1 MTKDRDA
8 DKFTNDLTIAIG
20 RLNQANEGLIK
31 SFGEAGRGGN
41 TFWNVISRFSSG
53 STFWR
58 LQNYLRG
65 VSNIVGGFT
74 KRAEEN
80 QKAILKNMEANLGL
94 ADSLKTLQEQRKNIK
109 GTPLF
114 ELFTKDLGDQKLAK
128 KAAEQFYDT
137 QIGQIE
143 KVAKKRGQQYRKRFF
158 GKSIG
163 QRFKDSIGK
172 TKPFQDA
179 RFSYLG
185 GMAKF
190 VGEETGISRAVKG
203 TKGFLSGTNKKMAE
217 FARTANFRESITTAL
232 FGKAYKKGQ
241 FMEGGFRTFDKDGKR
256 VGKSKM
262 ATEDGQRVGFIRK
275 QRLHLEKVG
284 KFLKKGKKILPM
296 LGEYLSITTAAL
308 GKFLLYGLLIVLGI
322 TVLAAIIKKGWPV
335 MRKQFAGA
343 FKFFKAAFMNVI
355 GIVKGVFKLFN
366 AIFKGDVLGALEIF
380 FKDIF
385 LNVVKLIANVLAGLF
400 KVLVGVIGGLLSGL
414 YENTIGRFFSTGG
427 VSMGGPAIVGE
438 RGPELVNLPRG
449 ARISNNANS
458 MGTRA
463 GGNNIH
469 VHINGRVGASD
480 AEIRDIA
487 NKVAREINI
496 RMNRTGANRIGA

>member
-1 MTKDRDA
+1 MADRDA
-8 DKFTNDLTIAIG
+8 DVFTNDLTIAIS

-31 SFGEAGRGGN
+31 SFGEAGEGGN
-41 TFWNVISRFSSG
+41 KLWNVISRFSSG

-65 VSNIVGGFT
+65 VSNIVQAYT
-74 KRAEEN
+74 NANEEN
-80 QKAILKNMEANLGL
+80 QKSILKNMEANLGL
-94 ADSLKTLQEQRKNIK
+94 ADSLATLQKQREKITEQ
-109 GTPLF
+109 PLYK
-114 ELFTKDLGDQKLAK
+114 LFVQDLGDEKLAK
-128 KAAEQFYDT
+128 ETAENFFDT
-137 QIGQIE
+137 QIKAIE
-143 KVAKKRGQQYRKRFF
+143 KVASKRGKQFRKKFF
-158 GKSIG
+158 GRSVR
-163 QRFKDSIGK
+163 QRFDDFIGDQK
-172 TKPFQDA
+172 MFDG
-179 RFSYLG
+179 RFNYTGKALQFVGKEALTPLKELG
-185 GMAKF
+185 GLGKK
-190 VGEETGISRAVKG
+190 VGGGIMTG
-203 TKGFLSGTNKKMAE
+203 
-217 FARTANFRESITTAL
+217 L
-232 FGKAYKKGQ
+232 FGKRYKGGQ
-241 FMEGGFRTFDKDGKR
+241 FMEGGERAKKG
-256 VGKSKM
+256 
-262 ATEDGQRVGFIRK
+262 GQRLG
-275 QRLHLEKVG
+275 
-284 KFLKKGKKILPM
+284 FLKQQKKNAKALGKILPM
-296 LGEYLSITTAAL
+296 AGKFLYTTLAAL
-308 GKFLLYGLLIVLGI
+308 GKFLIYGLLVVLGI
-322 TVLAAIIKKGWPV
+322 TLLANIIKKGWPYLS
-335 MRKQFAGA
+335 KQFGSA

-355 GIVKGVFKLFN
+355 GIIRGVFKLFN

-438 RGPELVNLPRG
+438 RGPELVTLPRG
-449 ARISNNANS
+449 AKISNNANS

>member
-1 MTKDRDA
+1 MADRDA
-8 DKFTNDLTIAIG
+8 DVFTNDLTIAIS

-31 SFGEAGRGGN
+31 SFGEAGEGGN
-41 TFWNVISRFSSG
+41 KLWNVISRFSSG

-65 VSNIVGGFT
+65 VSNIVQAYT
-74 KRAEEN
+74 NANEEN
-80 QKAILKNMEANLGL
+80 QKSILKNMEANLGL
-94 ADSLKTLQEQRKNIK
+94 ADSLATLQKQREKITEQ
-109 GTPLF
+109 PLYK
-114 ELFTKDLGDQKLAK
+114 LFVQDLGDEKLAK
-128 KAAEQFYDT
+128 ETAENFFDT
-137 QIGQIE
+137 QIKAIE
-143 KVAKKRGQQYRKRFF
+143 KVAAKRGKQFRKKFF
-158 GKSIG
+158 GRSVR
-163 QRFKDSIGK
+163 QRFDDFIGDQK
-172 TKPFQDA
+172 MFDG
-179 RFSYLG
+179 RFNYTGKALQFVGKEALTPLKELG
-185 GMAKF
+185 GLGKK
-190 VGEETGISRAVKG
+190 VGGGIMTG
-203 TKGFLSGTNKKMAE
+203 
-217 FARTANFRESITTAL
+217 L
-232 FGKAYKKGQ
+232 FGKRYKGGQ
-241 FMEGGFRTFDKDGKR
+241 FMEGGERAKKG
-256 VGKSKM
+256 
-262 ATEDGQRVGFIRK
+262 GQRLG
-275 QRLHLEKVG
+275 
-284 KFLKKGKKILPM
+284 FLKQQKKNAKALGKILPM
-296 LGEYLSITTAAL
+296 AGKFLYTTLAAL
-308 GKFLLYGLLIVLGI
+308 GKFLIYGLLVVLGI
-322 TVLAAIIKKGWPV
+322 TLLANIIKKGWPYLS
-335 MRKQFAGA
+335 KQFGSA

-355 GIVKGVFKLFN
+355 GIIRGVFKLFN

-438 RGPELVNLPRG
+438 RGPELVTLPRG
-449 ARISNNANS
+449 AKISNNANS

>member
-8 DKFTNDLTIAIG
+8 DVFTNDLTIAIS

-366 AIFKGDVLGALEIF
+366 AIFKGDVLGAL
-380 FKDIF
+380 
-385 LNVVKLIANVLAGLF
+385 
-400 KVLVGVIGGLLSGL
+400 VGVIGGLLSGL

>member
-1 MTKDRDA
+1 LM
-8 DKFTNDLTIAIG
+8 
-20 RLNQANEGLIK
+20 
-31 SFGEAGRGGN
+31 
-41 TFWNVISRFSSG
+41 
-53 STFWR
+53 
-58 LQNYLRG
+58 
-65 VSNIVGGFT
+65 
-74 KRAEEN
+74 
-80 QKAILKNMEANLGL
+80 
-94 ADSLKTLQEQRKNIK
+94 
-109 GTPLF
+109 
-114 ELFTKDLGDQKLAK
+114 AK
-128 KAAEQFYDT
+128 MK
-137 QIGQIE
+137 
-143 KVAKKRGQQYRKRFF
+143 KVDF
-158 GKSIG
+158 
-163 QRFKDSIGK
+163 IGK
-172 TKPFQDA
+172 
-179 RFSYLG
+179 LG
-185 GMAKF
+185 
-190 VGEETGISRAVKG
+190 
-203 TKGFLSGTNKKMAE
+203 E
-217 FARTANFRESITTAL
+217 FAT
-232 FGKAYKKGQ
+232 
-241 FMEGGFRTFDKDGKR
+241 
-256 VGKSKM
+256 
-262 ATEDGQRVGFIRK
+262 
-275 QRLHLEKVG
+275 
-284 KFLKKGKKILPM
+284 
-296 LGEYLSITTAAL
+296 ITTAAL

-322 TVLAAIIKKGWPV
+322 TVLAAIIKKGWPA

-355 GIVKGVFKLFN
+355 GIIKGVFKLFK
-366 AIFKGDVLGALEIF
+366 AIFAGDVLGALEIF

-458 MGTRA
+458 MGTRT

>member
-1 MTKDRDA
+1 MADRDA
-8 DKFTNDLTIAIG
+8 DVFTNDLTIAIS

-31 SFGEAGRGGN
+31 SFGEAGEGGN
-41 TFWNVISRFSSG
+41 KLWNVISRFSSG

-65 VSNIVGGFT
+65 VSNIVQAYT
-74 KRAEEN
+74 NANEEN
-80 QKAILKNMEANLGL
+80 QKSILKNMEANLGL
-94 ADSLKTLQEQRKNIK
+94 ADSLATLQKQREKITEQ
-109 GTPLF
+109 PLYK
-114 ELFTKDLGDQKLAK
+114 LFVQDLGDEKLAK
-128 KAAEQFYDT
+128 ETAENFFDT
-137 QIGQIE
+137 QIKAIE
-143 KVAKKRGQQYRKRFF
+143 KVAAKRGKQFRKKFF
-158 GKSIG
+158 GRSVR
-163 QRFKDSIGK
+163 QRFDDFIGDQK
-172 TKPFQDA
+172 MFDG
-179 RFSYLG
+179 RFNYTGKALQFVGKEALTPLKELG
-185 GMAKF
+185 GLGKK
-190 VGEETGISRAVKG
+190 VGGGIMTG
-203 TKGFLSGTNKKMAE
+203 
-217 FARTANFRESITTAL
+217 L
-232 FGKAYKKGQ
+232 FGKRYKGGQ
-241 FMEGGFRTFDKDGKR
+241 FMEGGERAKKG
-256 VGKSKM
+256 
-262 ATEDGQRVGFIRK
+262 GQRLG
-275 QRLHLEKVG
+275 
-284 KFLKKGKKILPM
+284 FLKQQKKNAKALGKILPM
-296 LGEYLSITTAAL
+296 AGKFLYTTLAAL
-308 GKFLLYGLLIVLGI
+308 GKFLIYGLLVVLGI
-322 TVLAAIIKKGWPV
+322 TLLANIIKKGWPYLS
-335 MRKQFAGA
+335 KQFGSA
-343 FKFFKAAFMNVI
+343 FKFFKAAFMNII
-355 GIVKGVFKLFN
+355 GIIRGVFKLFN

-438 RGPELVNLPRG
+438 RGPELVTLPRG
-449 ARISNNANS
+449 AKISNNANS

>member
-1 MTKDRDA
+1 MTDNRAA
-8 DKFTNDLTIAIG
+8 DKFTNDLTVAIG
-20 RLNQANEGLIK
+20 RLNEANEGLIK

-74 KRAEEN
+74 KKAEEN

-94 ADSLKTLQEQRKNIK
+94 ADSLQILQEQRRNIK

-114 ELFTKDLGDQKLAK
+114 ELFTKDLGDPELAK
-128 KAAEQFYDT
+128 VAAEKFYDN
-137 QIGQIE
+137 QINAIQ
-143 KVAKKRGQQYRKRFF
+143 KVVVKRGKQFRKRFF
-158 GKSIG
+158 GKSLG
-163 QRFKDSIGK
+163 QRFADANPFAATKDVTRRGFTVKDVPAPVTGAFRFIAKEAFEPLNK
-172 TKPFQDA
+172 TMGMFQKM
-179 RFSYLG
+179 G
-185 GMAKF
+185 GGLNNILRGRMGTGDPDPNDPMMQRETRQGFFKTQMNNAK
-190 VGEETGISRAVKG
+190 K
-203 TKGFLSGTNKKMAE
+203 L
-217 FARTANFRESITTAL
+217 
-232 FGKAYKKGQ
+232 
-241 FMEGGFRTFDKDGKR
+241 
-256 VGKSKM
+256 
-262 ATEDGQRVGFIRK
+262 
-275 QRLHLEKVG
+275 
-284 KFLKKGKKILPM
+284 KKILPM
-296 LGEYLSITTAAL
+296 AGKYLTMTLAAL
-308 GKFLLYGLLIVLGI
+308 GKFLIYGLLIVLGI
-322 TVLAAIIKKGWPV
+322 TLLAQIIKKGWPYLT
-335 MRKQFAGA
+335 KQFGSA
-343 FKFFKAAFMNVI
+343 FKFFKAAFMNII
-355 GIVKGVFKLFN
+355 GIIKGVFKLFN
-366 AIFKGDVLGALEIF
+366 AIFRGDVLGALEIF

-385 LNVVKLIANVLAGLF
+385 LNIVKLIANVLAGLF

>member
-1 MTKDRDA
+1 
-8 DKFTNDLTIAIG
+8 
-20 RLNQANEGLIK
+20 
-31 SFGEAGRGGN
+31 
-41 TFWNVISRFSSG
+41 
-53 STFWR
+53 
-58 LQNYLRG
+58 
-65 VSNIVGGFT
+65 
-74 KRAEEN
+74 
-80 QKAILKNMEANLGL
+80 
-94 ADSLKTLQEQRKNIK
+94 
-109 GTPLF
+109 
-114 ELFTKDLGDQKLAK
+114 
-128 KAAEQFYDT
+128 
-137 QIGQIE
+137 
-143 KVAKKRGQQYRKRFF
+143 
-158 GKSIG
+158 
-163 QRFKDSIGK
+163 
-172 TKPFQDA
+172 
-179 RFSYLG
+179 
-185 GMAKF
+185 
-190 VGEETGISRAVKG
+190 
-203 TKGFLSGTNKKMAE
+203 
-217 FARTANFRESITTAL
+217 
-232 FGKAYKKGQ
+232 
-241 FMEGGFRTFDKDGKR
+241 MEGGFRTFDKDGNR
-256 VGKSKM
+256 VGRSKQ
-262 ATEDGQRVGFIRK
+262 ATKDGQRVGFLRK

-284 KFLKKGKKILPM
+284 KFVKKGNKILPM

-355 GIVKGVFKLFN
+355 GIIKGVFKLFK
-366 AIFKGDVLGALEIF
+366 AIFAGDVLGALEIF

-400 KVLVGVIGGLLSGL
+400 KVLVGVIAGLLSGL

-438 RGPELVNLPRG
+438 RGPELVTLPRG
-449 ARISNNANS
+449 AKISNNANS
-458 MGTRA
+458 MGTRT